1 MHLVASLIA
10 LFWGYASLIG
20 IVASQRWS
28 RRLRVDLLFGGVLLF
43 SIMVAAGIVP
53 VIMAVRVKVRSLRIL
68 SLLLG
73 LFAVV
78 HGFYH
83 LASGFQQPVLADVV
97 FEPISLV
104 LLVGLGAYYSKVGVA

>member
-1 MHLVASLIA
+1 L
-10 LFWGYASLIG
+10 
-20 IVASQRWS
+20 
-28 RRLRVDLLFGGVLLF
+28 VDLLTGGIVLF
-43 SIMVAAGIVP
+43 AIMVGAGIVP
-53 VIMAVRVKVRSLRIL
+53 LIMALRVKVRSLRIL

-83 LASGFQQPVLADVV
+83 LAYGFQQEFLADAV

-104 LLVGLGAYYSKVGVA
+104 LLVGLGAYYSKVGIR

>member
-1 MHLVASLIA
+1 
-10 LFWGYASLIG
+10 
-20 IVASQRWS
+20 
-28 RRLRVDLLFGGVLLF
+28 VDLLTGGIVLF
-43 SIMVAAGIVP
+43 AIMVAAGTVP
-53 VIMAVRVKVRSLRIL
+53 LIMAVKVKVRSLRIL

-83 LASGFQQPVLADVV
+83 LAFGLQQGFLADAV

-104 LLVGLGAYYSKVGVA
+104 LLVSLGLYYSKIGVA